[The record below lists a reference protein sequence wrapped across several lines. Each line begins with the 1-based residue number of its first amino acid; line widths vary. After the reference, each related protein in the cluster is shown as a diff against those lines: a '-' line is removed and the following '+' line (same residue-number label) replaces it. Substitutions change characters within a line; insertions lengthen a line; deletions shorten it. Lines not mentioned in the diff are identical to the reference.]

1 MQVENRLQKLLNMSR
16 RETSDRTLGA
26 STLIVIIL
34 LLVVILAVFGIGVDS
49 AIGQYLRTTFQS
61 SLDAATQSALS
72 QGDNDSTKGTIML
85 TKEGVHNYIIN
96 NYDTNR
102 SGNDKSPM
110 LVCQTETV
118 DSDNSLASTLANY
131 TLVEPDSGCGWRESA
146 YSFKNNGGSSYT
158 VSITI
163 HEVSKT
169 AFMGFIGI
177 NYLNYTITS
186 EAKISVAASDS

>member
-72 QGDNDSTKGTIML
+72 QGDNSTTGKIVL
-85 TKEGVHNYIIN
+85 TKQGVHNYIIN

-146 YSFKNNGGSSYT
+146 YSFKNNRGSSYT

-186 EAKISVAASDS
+186 KAKISVAASDS

>member
-72 QGDNDSTKGTIML
+72 QGDNSTTGKIVL
-85 TKEGVHNYIIN
+85 TKQGVHNYIIN

-131 TLVEPDSGCGWRESA
+131 TLIEPDSGCGWRESA
-146 YSFKNNGGSSYT
+146 YSFKNNRGSSYT

-169 AFMGFIGI
+169 TYMGFIGI

-186 EAKISVAASDS
+186 KAKISVAASDS